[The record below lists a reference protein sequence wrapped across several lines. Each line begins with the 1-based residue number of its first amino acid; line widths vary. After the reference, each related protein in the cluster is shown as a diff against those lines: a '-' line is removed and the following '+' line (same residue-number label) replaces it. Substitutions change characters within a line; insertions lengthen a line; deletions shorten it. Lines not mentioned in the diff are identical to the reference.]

1 MFLRT
6 ISKNIYFKIS
16 FFFGVNVEIGKQL
29 TVNLCI
35 QYEQKRTKKSYI
47 ISYEGITYIKIEK
60 GKLYKSKQNT
70 MARSSYRRCSIKK
83 VFLKISINSQ
93 ESLWHKCF
101 PVNLSQFLRTPFLQ
115 NTSGRLLLNGLQKW
129 VYSFNYHYLVS
140 YQFHPNMSLHMQL
153 VWRCYVTKV
162 LLKIS

>member
-1 MFLRT
+1 MTRVRIVYQDWLLQPPTKFIKEYCGIMFLRT

-93 ESLWHKCF
+93 E
-101 PVNLSQFLRTPFLQ
+101 
-115 NTSGRLLLNGLQKW
+115 NTCARVSGRSVFLWIYRN
-129 VYSFNYHYLVS
+129 F
-140 YQFHPNMSLHMQL
+140 
-153 VWRCYVTKV
+153 
-162 LLKIS
+162 